1 LEIENDRNAREDK
14 LLEPESS
21 KLDLEREQRDDKVM
35 RTDTSTMDDES
46 KQYFKL
52 VKEEILARCFG
63 RKQD

>member
-1 LEIENDRNAREDK
+1 LEIENDRKAREDK
-14 LLEPESS
+14 LLELESS

-52 VKEEILARCFG
+52 MKEEILPRHFG